1 MPHDDQTPTRPYPVI
16 RSHLEIPGA
25 LDGKPVDSV
34 WFYEWRREIAAALR
48 DLRKDHQEALKGV
61 EVRLGGIE
69 GRLNEGDSTIRKHEH
84 QLTELIDEAAEVDK
98 RLRIVEAHQFDAI
111 VARLTALEDDRR
123 ERRASEKAESQQA
136 KAIKASLWVR
146 SRDAAVIAAAGA
158 VGLAIVGLGGWLIS
172 LYARSA
178 P

>member
-1 MPHDDQTPTRPYPVI
+1 M
-16 RSHLEIPGA
+16 
-25 LDGKPVDSV
+25 
-34 WFYEWRREIAAALR
+34 
-48 DLRKDHQEALKGV
+48 
-61 EVRLGGIE
+61 
-69 GRLNEGDSTIRKHEH
+69 
-84 QLTELIDEAAEVDK
+84 
-98 RLRIVEAHQFDAI
+98 
-111 VARLTALEDDRR
+111 ARLTALEDDRR